1 MCACVKILTPQVII
15 FSKEFDFVQLDEAQV
30 DDFSEEK
37 IDLPVEEPENVPEN
51 VPEDITEDIPEEIP
65 VDVAEVTPEEDIDD
79 LPDLNRAVV
88 PVVSDKQHTHLVGDA
103 PSLPTYQF
111 SKELTSWCD
120 RENILTRFEPGPL
133 PAHNEIVQIKKET
146 TMESSLPDLITE
158 DGKIVSNETAI
169 DIPDD
174 EPGSEII
181 GQELV
186 GQELSTQEIIGQEVV
201 STRMDMLSIQ
211 DASNSEAEMPAIETS
226 GLKLPILDDPAH
238 MELIPQEVVKSNI
251 LSTEFAPLQPA
262 LESSAPLP
270 ICDSPHPSKS
280 SESEVEIRPNFDDLN
295 YRWIA
300 EQSEIE
306 SLASEVPQR
315 SLEVDIHR
323 RSPSPVDQMSRVQQ
337 ADLFLQGADDTDE
350 PSVADSSSQ
359 TTDAFWVDPDEL
371 KVEIDQQ
378 HTETYGNQL
387 LLMFQQQRN
396 ERIGL
401 DLKLKSTIDQVH
413 IWIHRI
419 LLQGLVGNQISSTS
433 HFLELSLSSTGL
445 THLVKY
451 LYTGDLELTLDSCEE
466 YLEILSVLGPIPF
479 IQNKVQSY
487 LENCATQ
494 TSTCGRVMEIT
505 RKFGLSSMSV
515 KLMEIV
521 GAEPYKN
528 LDIIL
533 SMDQDTM
540 CDFISKEGFSFSVI
554 GRYHSSLNHLH
565 VCKTWVRIISKLTK
579 SSSWTF

>member
-1 MCACVKILTPQVII
+1 MCASAKILTPQVII

-37 IDLPVEEPENVPEN
+37 IDLPVEEPENIVEDVPTDVTDDIPEDVPEI
-51 VPEDITEDIPEEIP
+51 VSEDIPETIP
-65 VDVAEVTPEEDIDD
+65 DAIPEVTPEDDLED

-103 PSLPTYQF
+103 PSLPSYQF

-133 PAHNEIVQIKKET
+133 PAHNEIAPVKTET

-158 DGKIVSNETAI
+158 DGQIVPNETAI

-186 GQELSTQEIIGQEVV
+186 GQELAAQDVIGQEIV
-201 STRMDMLSIQ
+201 STKMDMLSIE
-211 DASNSEAEMPAIETS
+211 DTPEAKISAIETS
-226 GLKLPILDDPAH
+226 GLKLPILDNPAH
-238 MELIPQEVVKSNI
+238 MQLIPQEVVKSNI
-251 LSTEFAPLQPA
+251 ISTEFAPLQPA

-270 ICDSPHPSKS
+270 ICDSPRPSKS
-280 SESEVEIRPNFDDLN
+280 SESEIEIRPNFDDLN

-323 RSPSPVDQMSRVQQ
+323 RSPSPIDRMSRVQQ

-359 TTDAFWVDPDEL
+359 TTDSFWVDPDEL

-419 LLQGLVGNQISSTS
+419 LLQGLVGNQISSSS

-479 IQNKVQSY
+479 IQNKVQMY

-533 SMDQDTM
+533 SMDHDTM
-540 CDFISKEGFSFSVI
+540 CDFISKERFSIHSLTTIVSNISV
-554 GRYHSSLNHLH
+554 
-565 VCKTWVRIISKLTK
+565 VKVV
-579 SSSWTF
+579 